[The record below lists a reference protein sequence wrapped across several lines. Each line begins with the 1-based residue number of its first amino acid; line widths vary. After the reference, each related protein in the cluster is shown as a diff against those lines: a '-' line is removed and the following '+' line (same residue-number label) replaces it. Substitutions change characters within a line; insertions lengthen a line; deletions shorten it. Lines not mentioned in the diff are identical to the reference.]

1 MTIPDRLIK
10 LLGEKDAAL
19 LWEKIKYWRHEQQ
32 WEKWWELKEKLKHE
46 TGKY

>member
-1 MTIPDRLIK
+1 MSIPDRLIK

-32 WEKWWELKEKLKHE
+32 FEKWWELKEKKLKN
-46 TGKY
+46 K